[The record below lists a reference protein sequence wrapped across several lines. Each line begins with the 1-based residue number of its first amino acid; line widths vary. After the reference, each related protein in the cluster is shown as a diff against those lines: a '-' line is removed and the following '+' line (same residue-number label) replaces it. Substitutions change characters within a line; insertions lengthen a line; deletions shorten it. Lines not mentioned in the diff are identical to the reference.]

1 MSFNSSKNTDIRN
14 LIEQSEDER
23 SAQDNAIQQVNFN
36 VLDAAPVT
44 EEFYEILAEDN
55 KSDLVS
61 ELRSRQE
68 NILRI
73 IVQSSFDLGREY
85 AFAQT
90 AFKDAGMPG
99 RFDDWVAA
107 TGYSARTARSLIS
120 IYNATVQL
128 PEEQREIFEQLPRE
142 LQARLSSQI
151 QKPDNKKDPD
161 TEKVLNQVFD
171 GDVTTLPEFKKALA
185 EQIAKKEKQIAT
197 EAKAEA
203 AEKVKTLED
212 EKKELNAAL
221 EDKILAGVESDV
233 ELEQLQDKLNSVETE
248 LDELRN
254 NPTVKLPED
263 YERIKREHE
272 QAVEELAELRKSKDD
287 AMAQLA
293 ESDRDKQEL
302 LARLDA
308 TEAGDGN
315 HEKLLAKIA
324 KLDEVAKKRQL
335 EISSLENGERFIK
348 AANSLLD
355 TTLSPLLVNVDRFD
369 DPALAKSMQ
378 QLLFRTRN
386 WIEQIEDKMPNYIEG
401 DVGA

>member
-1 MSFNSSKNTDIRN
+1 MSFNSTKNTDIRN

-23 SAQDNAIQQVNFN
+23 SAQDNAIQQVNVN

-44 EEFYEILAEDN
+44 EEFYETLTEDN
-55 KSDLVS
+55 KSDLVN

-85 AFAQT
+85 AFAQK

-99 RFDDWVAA
+99 RFDDWVVA

-185 EQIAKKEKQIAT
+185 EQIAKKEKQIVT
-197 EAKAEA
+197 DAKAEA
-203 AEKVKTLED
+203 AEKVKALED

-221 EDKILAGVESDV
+221 EDKTLAGAESDV
-233 ELEQLQDKLNSVETE
+233 ELEQLQDKLNSVEAE

-293 ESDRDKQEL
+293 ESDSDKQEL

-324 KLDEVAKKRQL
+324 KLDEVAKKKQL

-348 AANSLLD
+348 AANSMLD